1 MIWTVSIVLKI
12 WMVWVVELVMIM
24 VVVTK
29 KISYFLDLKLSV
41 VALAVVQECVFS
53 VFLEWVEVQDHILPN

>member
-1 MIWTVSIVLKI
+1 MIWTVSVVSMI

-53 VFLEWVEVQDHILPN
+53 VFL

>member
-1 MIWTVSIVLKI
+1 MSMI

-24 VVVTK
+24 VMVK
-29 KISYFLDLKLSV
+29 KISYFLNLKLSV